1 MRKIVMIGSRLGP
14 YQLLEKPGH
23 GGMGDVY
30 KARHLKLGRI
40 VALKVLAS
48 HLLTRLIALLRFER
62 EMLAVGSLHHPSIV
76 QAQDAGEA
84 DGVHY
89 LSIEYVDGQDLG
101 KILTTTGPMSVIEAC
116 ESIRQ
121 ASLGLAAAHR
131 QGLVHR
137 DIKPSNL
144 FVTKQTQQIKILDL
158 RLALLSQEASTGNH
172 TSTGQCFGTPDYMA
186 PEQWEDAHTCDAR
199 ADLYALGCTLF
210 ALPVGRPLYGD
221 DTCRTVPRKMKG
233 HVSDPIPD
241 LLERRPDVP
250 QELDLIYR
258 KLMAM
263 KPEDRF
269 DSADQLA
276 EALTAFCNEAGV
288 TARLPQPMTETSS
301 ATSLAI
307 ASRVRW
313 LGPLLMVSA
322 LSAGRAANFENV
334 FGGSADDGITGNA
347 ENNLMMGNGGSDT
360 LAGGDGS
367 DELDGGDGDDLL
379 KGGNQDN
386 VLIGGIGDDYL
397 KGEAGND
404 SLNGGDGFNTLVGGV
419 GNDLYTFQAAT
430 VNQVDTVNELVDEG
444 TDTLDFSTLTTVV
457 TVNLTSDTALAVMNH
472 RIVRR
477 RESDSRQK
485 SKTRRAVR
493 PMIKSRGMRRIIC

>member
-1 MRKIVMIGSRLGP
+1 
-14 YQLLEKPGH
+14 
-23 GGMGDVY
+23 
-30 KARHLKLGRI
+30 
-40 VALKVLAS
+40 
-48 HLLTRLIALLRFER
+48 
-62 EMLAVGSLHHPSIV
+62 
-76 QAQDAGEA
+76 
-84 DGVHY
+84 
-89 LSIEYVDGQDLG
+89 
-101 KILTTTGPMSVIEAC
+101 
-116 ESIRQ
+116 
-121 ASLGLAAAHR
+121 
-131 QGLVHR
+131 
-137 DIKPSNL
+137 
-144 FVTKQTQQIKILDL
+144 
-158 RLALLSQEASTGNH
+158 
-172 TSTGQCFGTPDYMA
+172 
-186 PEQWEDAHTCDAR
+186 
-199 ADLYALGCTLF
+199 
-210 ALPVGRPLYGD
+210 
-221 DTCRTVPRKMKG
+221 
-233 HVSDPIPD
+233 
-241 LLERRPDVP
+241 
-250 QELDLIYR
+250 
-258 KLMAM
+258 
-263 KPEDRF
+263 
-269 DSADQLA
+269 
-276 EALTAFCNEAGV
+276 
-288 TARLPQPMTETSS
+288 
-301 ATSLAI
+301 
-307 ASRVRW
+307 
-313 LGPLLMVSA
+313 MVSA